1 MDWWHCLYEIYRNFG
16 IKAYLMAKY
25 VKPTDGEL
33 EILAVLWEKGTASV
47 RDVHEVL
54 AKTKDVGYTT
64 TLKLMQI
71 MNEKGLVRRDQS
83 SKTHFYQA
91 AITKEKTQKQLVGK
105 MIDSLFGGSPAQL
118 VLQALGNYK
127 ANDEELKEIEQLL
140 ENLKKQ

>member
-1 MDWWHCLYEIYRNFG
+1 MGKHI
-16 IKAYLMAKY
+16 
-25 VKPTDGEL
+25 KPTDGEL
-33 EILAVLWEKGTASV
+33 EILAVLWQKGIASV

-54 AKTKDVGYTT
+54 AKTKEVGYTT

-83 SKTHFYQA
+83 AKTHFYQA

-105 MIDSLFGGSPAQL
+105 LIDNLFGGSSAQL
-118 VLQALGNYK
+118 VIQALGNYK
-127 ANDEELKEIEQLL
+127 ANEEELKEIEQLL